1 MSNFGRIVRTWAIGQ
16 PVRYRP
22 GTGTYGYERETNA
35 SPDGRV
41 PGVVVGY
48 SRTRVRVRLTLEFG
62 RHVTRC
68 VEAASLRP
76 VDHELAQQM

>member
-22 GTGTYGYERETNA
+22 GTGTYEDA
-35 SPDGRV
+35 LKDSPDGRV

-48 SRTRVRVRLTLEFG
+48 SRTRVRVRLRLDLG
-62 RHVTRC
+62 RIVTRC
-68 VEAASLRP
+68 VDAGSLI
-76 VDHELAQQM
+76 QN